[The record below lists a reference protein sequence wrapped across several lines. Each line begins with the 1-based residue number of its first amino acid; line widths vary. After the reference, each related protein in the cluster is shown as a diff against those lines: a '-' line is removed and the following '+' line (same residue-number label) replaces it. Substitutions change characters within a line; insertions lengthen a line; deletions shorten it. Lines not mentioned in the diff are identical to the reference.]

1 MEFTLVCDIMMNLEG
16 SVRPAMYL
24 ANDLVARGYEVSMM
38 SPIMSPDVERCLR
51 MKGIKPLNLH
61 AKHVTRNSSLS
72 LLWFETWMHEAFLR
86 LNSRHISDDFGIAIN
101 FSQVIL
107 TPSLIWYLQGPPSV
121 ALRDVEKE
129 FATTYRVAYNIL
141 RPVIDYA
148 DETLVKKMGRS
159 SAFVIA
165 NSKFCASMY
174 SKFGVKAQDIIYP
187 PIDCKIFHPST
198 SKPSSSYVLTYFGK
212 ETRFSVVKAVADT
225 GVKIKAF
232 GSKMSQ
238 TDKGLIDHPNID
250 FLGRISMSE
259 LVEAYS
265 NALFTLFPFTHEPF
279 GYVPLES
286 MACGTPVLTYNMQG
300 PRECVI
306 HEHTGWLANTD
317 MELFNLA
324 VNIWKKGYDTN
335 MRSNCRGKASMFD
348 VKKISKEWIKV
359 LNVRSLLKNTSKDLE
374 KCQFREAGRA

>member
-16 SVRPAMYL
+16 SIRPAMYL

-51 MKGIKPLNLH
+51 MKEIKPLNLQV
-61 AKHVTRNSSLS
+61 KHVTRNSSLS
-72 LLWFETWMHEAFLR
+72 LLWFETWMHEAFLK
-86 LNSRHISDDFGIAIN
+86 LNSRRVSDDFCISIN

-107 TPSLIWYLQGPPSV
+107 TPSLIWYLQGPLSV
-121 ALRDVEKE
+121 ALRDMGKE
-129 FATTYRVAYNIL
+129 LATTYRVVYNIL
-141 RPVIDYA
+141 RPVIEYA
-148 DETLVKKMGRS
+148 DERLVKEMGKG
-159 SAFVIA
+159 SAFVVA

-174 SKFGVKAQDIIYP
+174 SKFGVEVQDIIYP
-187 PIDCKIFHPST
+187 PIDCEIFHPST
-198 SKPSSSYVLTYFGK
+198 SSPPSSYVLTYFGK
-212 ETRFSVVKAVADT
+212 ETRFSVIKTLADI

-232 GSKMSQ
+232 GSKMPQ
-238 TDKGLIDHPNID
+238 INRGLVGHPNID
-250 FLGRISMSE
+250 FLGRISTSE

-306 HEHTGWLANTD
+306 HEHTGWLVNTD
-317 MELFNLA
+317 EKLTRKALELWKNGYSSCVRLNCVRAASKFDRRLYVEKWFRVLA
-324 VNIWKKGYDTN
+324 NFVEDKTTFPNGFL
-335 MRSNCRGKASMFD
+335 KAT
-348 VKKISKEWIKV
+348 VV
-359 LNVRSLLKNTSKDLE
+359 
-374 KCQFREAGRA
+374 